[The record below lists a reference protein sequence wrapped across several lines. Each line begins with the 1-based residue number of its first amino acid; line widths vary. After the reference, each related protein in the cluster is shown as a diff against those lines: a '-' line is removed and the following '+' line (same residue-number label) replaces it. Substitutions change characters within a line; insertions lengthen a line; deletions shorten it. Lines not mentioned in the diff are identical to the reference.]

1 MIHQRYFRP
10 GQKILLRPLDP
21 TTPDGYAGLLSSY
34 LQGGGDDYFDLT
46 LPYGAEAA
54 NQYPFHEGME
64 LELSSDSLGLGARVD
79 GRFDRILAGN
89 RIRVHILPNLQMFQ
103 RRAKPR
109 IDCRIGIRFTRGRGS
124 LQAMRQSWEK
134 NVRILNSGKALP
146 KLTGFNDC
154 KVNLSSGGI
163 RFALRPPVETAD
175 LCLLLL
181 NLPDEKPPIC
191 ALAEVIW
198 SIPDQEGEVLLTGMQ
213 FLNIT
218 PQDQQRIDDF
228 AGSRKKSTPSR

>member
-21 TTPDGYAGLLSSY
+21 ASPDGYAGLLSSY
-34 LQGGGDDYFDLT
+34 IHGGGVDYFDLT
-46 LPYGAEAA
+46 LPYGDNAA
-54 NQYPFHEGME
+54 KQYPFHKEME
-64 LELSSDSLGLGARVD
+64 FELSSDSLGLGARVY
-79 GRFDRILAGN
+79 GHFREILSGN
-89 RIRVHILPNLQMFQ
+89 QIRVHILPDLQMFQ

-109 IDCRIGIRFTRGRGS
+109 IDCRIGIRFTRGRGT
-124 LQAMRQSWEK
+124 LLAMRQTWEK
-134 NVRILNSGKALP
+134 NVDLLSGDKPLP
-146 KLTGFNDC
+146 KLSGFSSC

-163 RFALRPPVETAD
+163 RFSVRPPAEPND

-181 NLPDEKPPIC
+181 DLADKNPPIC

-198 SIPDQEGEVLLTGMQ
+198 SIPEQEGEVLLTGMQ

-218 PQDQQRIDDF
+218 VTDQKRVDEF
-228 AGSRKKSTPSR
+228 ATQNK

>member
-10 GQKILLRPLDP
+10 GQKILLRPTDSAAP
-21 TTPDGYAGLLSSY
+21 EGYAGLLSCY
-34 LQGGGDDYFDLT
+34 LHSGGDDYFDLT
-46 LPYGAEAA
+46 LPYGADAA
-54 NQYPFHEGME
+54 NQYPFHDEMDF
-64 LELSSDSLGLGARVD
+64 ELSSESLGLGARIN
-79 GRFDRILAGN
+79 GRFDKILAGD
-89 RIRVHILPNLQMFQ
+89 RIRVHIFPDLQMFQ

-124 LQAMRQSWEK
+124 LQSMRKTWEK
-134 NVRILNSGKALP
+134 NVQVLSSGKKMP

-163 RFALRPPVETAD
+163 RFAIRPPAEPAD

-181 NLPDEKPPIC
+181 DLQDDKPPIC

-198 SIPDQEGEVLLTGMQ
+198 ALPDQNGEVLLTGMQ
-213 FLNIT
+213 FLNILE
-218 PQDQQRIDDF
+218 QDQKRIDDF
-228 AGSRKKSTPSR
+228 AAKHK

>member
-10 GQKILLRPLDP
+10 GQKVLLRPEDSA
-21 TTPDGYAGLLSSY
+21 TPDGHAGLLSCV
-34 LQGGGDDYFDLT
+34 LNGGGDDYFDLT

-54 NQYPFHEGME
+54 NQYPFHEEMAFE
-64 LELSSDSLGLGARVD
+64 ISSESLGLGARVN
-79 GRFDRILAGN
+79 GQFKEILSGN
-89 RIRVHILPNLQMFQ
+89 RVRLQVLPDLQMFQ

-109 IDCRIGIRFTRGRGS
+109 VDCRIGIRFTRGRGS
-124 LQAMRQSWEK
+124 LQAMLDSWDK
-134 NVRILNSGKALP
+134 NVKVLTSGKPLP

-163 RFALRPPVETAD
+163 RFAIRPPAEPAD

-181 NLPDEKPPIC
+181 DLVDEKPPIC

-198 SIPDQEGEVLLTGMQ
+198 ALPDQDGEVLLTGMQ
-213 FLNIT
+213 FLNILE
-218 PQDQQRIDDF
+218 QDQNRIDNF
-228 AGSRKKSTPSR
+228 ARKNKTEFKA